1 MCVTDEEPEELTFIK
16 IGFVEIIG
24 SRDVH
29 VIQTC
34 DLSPINSP
42 VLPDACPDI
51 AEDASMI

>member
-1 MCVTDEEPEELTFIK
+1 MIAAKSHSMSSREGYSDVIEGKAEGLTFIE

-34 DLSPINSP
+34 DLSPINP
-42 VLPDACPDI
+42 
-51 AEDASMI
+51 